1 MPVASFTITKLAWLV
16 EHEPDAVPRI
26 ARVVLPH
33 DYLTMRLTGQHATDR
48 GDASGTGWFD
58 TAAGR
63 YRAELLDLVGGRSGR
78 EWLETLPE
86 VRAFDAAA
94 GRVTASAA
102 AATGLPEGIP
112 VGAGTGDNMAAALGM
127 GLRPGDIAVSL
138 GTSGTAYAASAAPTH
153 DTTGAAAGFCDAAG
167 GFLPLVCTLNAT
179 RVTDSVARWLGLER
193 NRFAEAAL
201 SAPPGGGGVVLV
213 PYCDGE
219 RTPNLPDAAGAFTG
233 LRNATAG
240 GDLARAADE
249 GVVCALLDGLDALA
263 AAGAA
268 IGGRLHLVGGG
279 ARSPAYRQVTADC
292 WGAPV
297 RVPDAEEAV
306 ATGACV
312 QAALHPGMG
321 VSDTADAWGLGAG
334 PDVEPAPAADADAVR
349 AAYRQ
354 AAGL

>member
-1 MPVASFTITKLAWLV
+1 
-16 EHEPDAVPRI
+16 
-26 ARVVLPH
+26 
-33 DYLTMRLTGQHATDR
+33 MRLTGRHTTDR
-48 GDASGTGWFD
+48 GDASGTGWYD

-102 AATGLPEGIP
+102 TATGLREGIA

-138 GTSGTAYAASAAPTH
+138 GTSGTAYAVSAAPTH
-153 DTTGAAAGFCDAAG
+153 DATGAVAGFCDAAG

-179 RVTDSVARWLGLER
+179 RVTDSVARWLGLDR
-193 NRFAEAAL
+193 DGLAEEAL
-201 SAPPGGGGVVLV
+201 SAPPGAGGAVLV
-213 PYCDGE
+213 PYFDGE
-219 RTPNLPDAAGAFTG
+219 RTPNLPGATGTFTG

-240 GDLARAADE
+240 RDLARAAHE
-249 GVVCALLDGLDALA
+249 GVVCALLDGIDALA
-263 AAGAA
+263 AAGAV
-268 IGGRLHLVGGG
+268 IGGRLHLAGGG

-312 QAALHPGMG
+312 QAAPHLGMG
-321 VSDTADAWGLGAG
+321 ISDTAEAWHLGAG
-334 PDVEPAPAADADAVR
+334 PDVGPAPNADADEIR
-349 AAYRQ
+349 AAYRH
-354 AAGL
+354 AARSSTG